1 MRATYQMA
9 HSIRTT
15 FGCQFF
21 LLIFGIHDG
30 FPTAHLRNLGPTS
43 LLDFRTRNYF
53 IHRAVSSKS
62 DSTNAPG
69 CELMLKVLPARIL
82 PFSTSSAVILGLRRL
97 KEFFLGTTTAAA
109 KRAPS

>member
-1 MRATYQMA
+1 MRATYRMV

-15 FGCQFF
+15 LGCQFF
-21 LLIFGIHDG
+21 LLSFGILDG

-43 LLDFRTRNYF
+43 LLNFRTRNYF

-69 CELMLKVLPARIL
+69 CELRVKVLPARIL
-82 PFSTSSAVILGLRRL
+82 LQHYLRRNP
-97 KEFFLGTTTAAA
+97 GSTAI
-109 KRAPS
+109 KTLLSRYD